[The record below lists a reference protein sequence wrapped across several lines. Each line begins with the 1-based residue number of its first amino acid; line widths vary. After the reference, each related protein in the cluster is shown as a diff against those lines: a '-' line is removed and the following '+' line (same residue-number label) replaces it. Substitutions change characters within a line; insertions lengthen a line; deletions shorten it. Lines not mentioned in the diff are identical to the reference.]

1 MGEGEGIGLRGEKE
15 TEGERRG
22 KGTEGREG
30 RKGESTGKD
39 GGNGGKFNV
48 SRKFSTHNI

>member
-15 TEGERRG
+15 TEDERRG

-30 RKGESTGKD
+30 RKGGELRERWRER
-39 GGNGGKFNV
+39 
-48 SRKFSTHNI
+48 RKV